1 MALYLWIAIL
11 WGSAGKGE
19 VAQLAFRPGGFH
31 LVAVPGYQNR
41 RQFIAG

>member
-19 VAQLAFRPGGFH
+19 VGRLAFRRGSCNLFAMPAH
-31 LVAVPGYQNR
+31 QNR